1 MSAPHTAAV
10 ITSPSPKESLT
21 PFLMSPQP
29 AVDMVALASAA
40 DAPFDS
46 EAPFADLGN
55 EAIVTIESASPRSNT
70 GPLSPSTTTT
80 SAAQATTPSP
90 SAADL
95 ESFFA
100 LDANFLALATSSS
113 SSSSSSS
120 CAATTTTQTIVGTV
134 SPMALKLESPLLT
147 PLTAPVTRRR
157 SSTLRGSATKTAAK
171 RARTDTTTTTT
182 TTSSSIPSTPSSTST
197 STTSS
202 TGPRK
207 RSQDPADKEARARE
221 RVLRN
226 RAAAQESRDK
236 KRKYVAEIEES
247 NAHLQQENSQL
258 QKRLKTVEEDNQA
271 LSKRLEALT
280 AQFEKMQ
287 QQLTMSGIQQQQ
299 TPGVGFCQEPSEDL
313 DLSEHEQDTLDDGS
327 IRSDDEETLIEDSSS
342 PLSVAASEMSELQ
355 GDLQSVLSLQ
365 QRQDF
370 DALLLYTSLFAAP
383 VGGVAV
389 GQAAID
395 PSVATATADADL
407 FESFLDLGNDWSSL
421 EQQQQQHHQQFLT
434 QLSATPSVVEPTAS
448 LF

>member
-1 MSAPHTAAV
+1 
-10 ITSPSPKESLT
+10 
-21 PFLMSPQP
+21 MSPQP

-46 EAPFADLGN
+46 EVPFADLGN

-70 GPLSPSTTTT
+70 GPLSPSTST
-80 SAAQATTPSP
+80 STAQATTTP

-113 SSSSSSS
+113 STTSSSS
-120 CAATTTTQTIVGTV
+120 CAATSQTVVGTV

-147 PLTAPVTRRR
+147 PLTPVTRRR
-157 SSTLRGSATKTAAK
+157 SSATRGSATKTAAK
-171 RARTDTTTTTT
+171 RARTSTGTTA
-182 TTSSSIPSTPSSTST
+182 PTPSTST
-197 STTSS
+197 STTS

-247 NAHLQQENSQL
+247 NAHLQHENSQL
-258 QKRLKTVEEDNQA
+258 QKRLKTVEEDNQM

-287 QQLTMSGIQQQQ
+287 QQLTMICSTGKGGRDASLDQLSAAEAGS
-299 TPGVGFCQEPSEDL
+299 TPQEELSEDL
-313 DLSEHEQDTLDDGS
+313 NLSEHEQDTIDDGS
-327 IRSDDEETLIEDSSS
+327 IHSDDEETLFEDSSS
-342 PLSVAASEMSELQ
+342 PLSVATSEVSELQ
-355 GDLQSVLSLQ
+355 GDLQSVLSPQ

-370 DALLLYTSLFAAP
+370 DALLLYTSLFATP
-383 VGGVAV
+383 IGGLAVA
-389 GQAAID
+389 GRGSHQATD
-395 PSVATATADADL
+395 SSVAAASADADL
-407 FESFLDLGNDWSSL
+407 FESFLDLGNDWSAL
-421 EQQQQQHHQQFLT
+421 EQQQQQHHQQFLS
-434 QLSATPSVVEPTAS
+434 QLSATPSVVEPTVS

>member
-1 MSAPHTAAV
+1 
-10 ITSPSPKESLT
+10 
-21 PFLMSPQP
+21 MSPQP

-80 SAAQATTPSP
+80 SAAQASTPTP

-120 CAATTTTQTIVGTV
+120 CAATTTSQTIVGTV

-171 RARTDTTTTTT
+171 RARTDTT

-287 QQLTMSGIQQQQ
+287 QQLTMICSTGKGGRDASLDQLSAAEAGS
-299 TPGVGFCQEPSEDL
+299 TPQEEPSEDL